1 MILILSDH
9 STETLQ
15 QQLVQQIRA
24 LILSGDLED
33 SAELPSIRALAAEQ
47 KVSVITVQRAY
58 ETLER
63 HGLIRPRRGKG
74 FQVVAL
80 HPEERKSLAIARFEE
95 AVQPQLEQAQAEGLN
110 ADELL
115 ASISRMLDGV
125 PS

>member
-1 MILILSDH
+1 MILDLSEH
-9 STETLQ
+9 SSETLQ

-24 LILSGDLED
+24 LILSGDLEHD
-33 SAELPSIRALAAEQ
+33 AELPSIRALAAEQ

-63 HGLIRPRRGKG
+63 HGIIRARRGKG

-80 HPEERKSLAIARFEE
+80 HPQERKRLAQARFEE
-95 AVQPQLEQAQAEGLN
+95 AVQPHLEQGQAEGLSD
-110 ADELL
+110 DELL
-115 ASISRMLDGV
+115 ASVGRILDGV